1 MRRGQCYRQRG
12 LSRFLELRGETSRL
26 VASIQFLSDKSCQ
39 AWVLDLDGNLTVH
52 NGQLVPSH
60 GRDNGFL
67 ARIAGWRAVR
77 LSAGNRQLVDHRNC
91 PGGDR
96 CDTGILQKFSSR
108 YFLPTCFGGFWLF
121 SSVQEFRV
129 LVRLHVFLTVFPNL
143 FGFSPRLYLGIS
155 LKSG

>member
-52 NGQLVPSH
+52 NGQLVSVH

-77 LSAGNRQLVDHRNC
+77 LDAGNRQLVDHRSC
-91 PGGDR
+91 AGSDCCDAAIDR
-96 CDTGILQKFSSR
+96 KSTRLNSSHG
-108 YFLPTCFGGFWLF
+108 YI
-121 SSVQEFRV
+121 SYA
-129 LVRLHVFLTVFPNL
+129 VFC
-143 FGFSPRLYLGIS
+143 
-155 LKSG
+155 LKKKKRKRATENRTTANKD